1 MEKIN
6 DDIKLSDKGKND
18 SNKQC
23 IQKDKRG
30 NNN

>member
-1 MEKIN
+1 MKTLTTN
-6 DDIKLSDKGKND
+6 TLSDKGKD